1 MGKAMTSFMAGLLL
15 AACLEASTSLPAFEA
30 MRVIEVPALD
40 GIDIDDA
47 GEALP
52 RLDRGGIRD
61 YRVLVNDRLE
71 GPEKTPAAGVDPSDA
86 HPRSATTTRGGTT
99 VYALADELTLRVT
112 DGQTT
117 TEIQRNPGSKAL
129 HMADGT
135 LWVAE
140 RNDNAW
146 IRYSADGSV
155 TQIPHLGEWVLFDA
169 IGDSLLIGRKEDGK
183 RRVRVIA
190 R

>member
-1 MGKAMTSFMAGLLL
+1 
-15 AACLEASTSLPAFEA
+15 
-30 MRVIEVPALD
+30 
-40 GIDIDDA
+40 
-47 GEALP
+47 
-52 RLDRGGIRD
+52 
-61 YRVLVNDRLE
+61 
-71 GPEKTPAAGVDPSDA
+71 
-86 HPRSATTTRGGTT
+86 
-99 VYALADELTLRVT
+99 
-112 DGQTT
+112 
-117 TEIQRNPGSKAL
+117 
-129 HMADGT
+129 MADGT

-155 TQIPHLGEWVLFDA
+155 THIPHLGEWVLFDA